1 MTETDAGLCVDVP
14 RFGVA
19 LASSAYAAGFH
30 DEVDLPAT
38 PRDVL
43 A

>member
-19 LASSAYAAGFH
+19 LASSAGFH